1 MDRHP
6 GGRMR
11 QLIRCHR
18 ILDRLSNSRIGYNA
32 SQLAEDLGYTT
43 KTIYRDL
50 RALREAGVQ
59 IWYQARFKR
68 YQIVKNRLVEGHL
81 GEVGHHPIERDSGV
95 EELRVGLG
103 EARRYL
109 GVSPRFLKELL
120 LRQEI
125 PIIRNGGRVKLKVG
139 DLVRYKHL
147 RKPDTP
153 QLREGTNN
161 GQPDAE
167 GVTRRGLPLPT
178 SAA

>member
-6 GGRMR
+6 AGRTR

-18 ILDRLSNSRIGYNA
+18 ILDRLSSSRIGYNA

-59 IWYQARFKR
+59 IWYQARSRR
-68 YQIVKNRLVEGHL
+68 YCLVKNRLVEGHL
-81 GEVGHHPIERDSGV
+81 GEVGHYPIERDAGV
-95 EELRVGLG
+95 EDLRVGLG

-120 LRQEI
+120 RRQEI
-125 PIIRNGGRVKLKVG
+125 PIVQNGGRVQIKVG
-139 DLVRYKHL
+139 DLVRYKRFREPDTSQL
-147 RKPDTP
+147 RK
-153 QLREGTNN
+153 GTNN

-167 GVTRRGLPLPT
+167 GVTQRGLPLPT

>member
-6 GGRMR
+6 AGRMR

-18 ILDRLSNSRIGYNA
+18 ILDRLTNSRIGYNA
-32 SQLAEDLGYTT
+32 SQLAEELGYTP

-59 IWYQARFKR
+59 IWYQARSRRFR
-68 YQIVKNRLVEGHL
+68 LVKNGLVGAHL
-81 GEVGHHPIERDSGV
+81 GERSNDPIERDVAIGD
-95 EELRVGLG
+95 LRVGLR

-109 GVSPRFLKELL
+109 GVPLHSLKELL
-120 LRQEI
+120 RRQEI
-125 PIIRNGGRVKLKVG
+125 AIVRNGGQVQLKVG

-147 RKPDTP
+147 RELDTP
-153 QLREGTNN
+153 ELRERSNN

-167 GVTRRGLPLPT
+167 RVTRRGLPVPP